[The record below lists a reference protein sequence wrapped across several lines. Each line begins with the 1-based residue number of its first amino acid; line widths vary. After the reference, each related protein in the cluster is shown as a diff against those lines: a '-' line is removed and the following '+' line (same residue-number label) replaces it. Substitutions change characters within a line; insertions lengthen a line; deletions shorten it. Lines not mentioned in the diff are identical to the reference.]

1 MKMMLF
7 LNKSYVNLLFE
18 GGWGLLMFGR
28 SYYLRL
34 S

>member
-18 GGWGLLMFGR
+18 GGLLTFGR

>member
-18 GGWGLLMFGR
+18 GVGLLTFGR